1 MSLKKVI
8 QSTWYRR
15 REKKPKPFETHLS
28 SASSHTLYMLPT
40 SFFSCLW
47 RSSLNAQSS
56 ASIEVPTPFDVDTS
70 LIVIVDDSS
79 VESSAELPFS
89 SRFPL
94 ELTVPMVVI
103 LFTAIVSICLRFS
116 WRVNQLWTDALRRN
130 IDERYVCNWAFSSCK
145 RKKRNKIRI
154 VKLNWMETNLI
165 KMKSNWIRRKCIKL
179 PNDWTIDFRTPFF
192 KSMEIYLYAFKIFNL
207 SLTLEN

>member
-1 MSLKKVI
+1 MSLKKVT

-15 REKKPKPFETHLS
+15 REKNKPFETYLS

-89 SRFPL
+89 SWFPL

-103 LFTAIVSICLRFS
+103 LFNVVVSICLRFS
-116 WRVNQLWTDALRRN
+116 WRVNQLWTDAFRRN

-145 RKKRNKIRI
+145 RNKEQNSNCKI
-154 VKLNWMETNLI
+154 KLNGN
-165 KMKSNWIRRKCIKL
+165 KS
-179 PNDWTIDFRTPFF
+179 D
-192 KSMEIYLYAFKIFNL
+192 
-207 SLTLEN
+207 